1 MLNVRQDEI
10 VALRQISGNFQ
21 FNISL
26 NGNRPQTDLHGTGSV
41 VEFLSTIVSR
51 QIYRG

>member
-10 VALRQISGNFQ
+10 DALRQISGNFQ
-21 FNISL
+21 FYISS
-26 NGNRPQTDLHGTGSV
+26 NGNRPPTDLHGTGSV
-41 VEFLSTIVSR
+41 VAFLSTLVSR